1 MTNHLRFSFMA
12 LAAAAVVAYS
22 APARANQSDELTY
35 LTFSAPVELPGVA
48 LPAGTYI
55 FKHVDDD
62 AGGRVVQV
70 LSRDGQRSYGMFLT
84 VAEDR
89 PVTSDTPTVV
99 LKSTGKGSP
108 EAVEA
113 WFYPGRSIGDEFQY
127 PKAQAD
133 RIAQASHHQAK

>member
-70 LSRDGQRSYGMFLT
+70 LEVQLHLQ
-84 VAEDR
+84 DR
-89 PVTSDTPTVV
+89 RA
-99 LKSTGKGSP
+99 GP
-108 EAVEA
+108 EVGAAQDPDLLHVH
-113 WFYPGRSIGDEFQY
+113 GRHSIRTEK
-127 PKAQAD
+127 PLAA
-133 RIAQASHHQAK
+133 